1 MKKFFTLICAMICAV
16 AANAATVDDIAVC
29 KHSYVVNFAEVTQNG
44 AVKPEKGNL
53 YADGYVLAVTGN
65 SVATNKGESWPAAIT
80 QVKDEDNNLIEE
92 YFTHGEA
99 FATKYA
105 DLKKIKNTLR
115 LKNAQDVIAMKVT
128 EGSKLIFLGQVHA
141 SRYPKLAANA
151 ALTEDV
157 QTLSLNETSTRGYSE
172 WVAPKNMTVYIGS
185 EGGDWYL
192 GYLIVE
198 ANEAPGTPTVKVG
211 PQTYEGGLWYREVT
225 CKANKVTMM
234 GKEMNS
240 VVTYTTDGTEPTAS
254 STLYTG
260 PIKVYQNSTL
270 KFQAYYDMKGTG
282 AQPTESQKLAN
293 ADNEAPVSFSFNAPT
308 LKCENG
314 VVTVTSEYEGAKNM
328 ISLNGGEFEEA
339 NTKTLKESATVT
351 AKSVIVNG
359 TYATFETMPTSI
371 DALVLTPIT
380 EEVTVT
386 VSGEAVVD
394 EEATATSTTGT
405 IYMVENGVIN
415 ADKMQFFNKGMQFK
429 ALANA
434 DAKNAKYQ
442 VPEGQEAYMMFGND
456 SRLYFE
462 IGADAADVEVVC
474 SKNSCK
480 TLNEEEDENVAT
492 DRKCFVNVSGTT
504 YGFDNCTYQEDGKT
518 VDTWTPAGEIQTTI
532 NFELAQGSYYFAKY
546 SGTGNILIS
555 SIKISPKSVDAIKNV
570 NAASA
575 AKVIKTIENGQLV
588 IKSAKG
594 TFNVAGAQ
602 MK

>member
-16 AANAATVDDIAVC
+16 AANAATVDDIELC
-29 KHSYVVNFAEVTQNG
+29 KHSYVMVCDDYTGNG
-44 AVKPEKGNL
+44 GVPRVKGSL
-53 YADGYVLAVTGN
+53 FGDGFFLDVTGG
-65 SVATNKGESWPAAIT
+65 SIATNKQSIDLS
-80 QVKDEDNNLIEE
+80 DETWSAQLPGYEE
-92 YFTHGEA
+92 YGKH
-99 FATKYA
+99 
-105 DLKKIKNTLR
+105 LNSLR
-115 LKNAQDVIAMKVT
+115 LKNAQDVIACKVN
-128 EGSKLIFLGQVHA
+128 EGTKIIVLGQAHS
-141 SRYPKLAANA
+141 SRYTLFSSTADMKNALPGQTGEANSMIA
-151 ALTEDV
+151 TYTA
-157 QTLSLNETSTRGYSE
+157 Q
-172 WVAPKNMTVYIGS
+172 KNGEVVYIGS
-185 EGGDWYL
+185 YNGDYFIS
-192 GYLIVE
+192 YVIIE
-198 ANEAPGTPTVKVG
+198 ANEAPGTPSVKVG

-260 PIKVYQNSTL
+260 PIKSYKNENI

-282 AQPTESQKLAN
+282 AQPTEAQKLAN
-293 ADNEAPVSFSFNAPT
+293 ADNEAVVSFKFEAPAVA
-308 LKCENG
+308 CENG

-328 ISLNGGEFEEA
+328 ISVNGGEYEEA
-339 NTKTLKESATVT
+339 STKTLSESAIVT

-359 TYATFETMPTSI
+359 TYATFETMPKSI

-386 VSGEAVVD
+386 VSGTAVVD

-405 IYMVENGVIN
+405 IYAIADGAIN
-415 ADKMQFFNKGMQFK
+415 ADKMQFFNKGCQFK

-442 VPEGQEAYMMFGND
+442 VPEGQESYLMFGND

-462 IGADAADVEVVC
+462 IGADAADVEVIC

-480 TLNEEEDENVAT
+480 TLNEEEDENVTT

-504 YGFDNCTYQEDGKT
+504 YGFDNCTYKDDGKT

-570 NAASA
+570 TSSNAT
-575 AKVIKTIENGQLV
+575 KVVKTIENGQLV

>member
-16 AANAATVDDIAVC
+16 AANAATVDDIELC
-29 KHSYVVNFAEVTQNG
+29 KHSYVMVCDDYTGNG
-44 AVKPEKGNL
+44 SVPRVKGSL
-53 YADGYVLAVTGN
+53 FGDGFFLDVTGG
-65 SVATNKGESWPAAIT
+65 SIATNKQKINLA
-80 QVKDEDNNLIEE
+80 DETWSEQLPGYAEYEE
-92 YFTHGEA
+92 HY
-99 FATKYA
+99 
-105 DLKKIKNTLR
+105 NSLR
-115 LKNAQDVIAMKVT
+115 LKNAQDVIACKVN
-128 EGSKLIFLGQVHA
+128 EGTKIIVLGQAHS
-141 SRYPKLAANA
+141 SRYALFSSTADMKNALPGQTGEANSMIA
-151 ALTEDV
+151 TYTA
-157 QTLSLNETSTRGYSE
+157 Q
-172 WVAPKNMTVYIGS
+172 KNGEVVYIGS
-185 EGGDWYL
+185 YNGDY
-192 GYLIVE
+192 YISYVIIE
-198 ANEAPGTPTVKVG
+198 ANEAPGTPSVKVG

-240 VVTYTTDGTEPTAS
+240 VVTYTTDGSEPTAS

-260 PIKVYQNSTL
+260 PIKSYKNENI

-282 AQPTESQKLAN
+282 AQPTEAQKLAN
-293 ADNEAPVSFSFNAPT
+293 ADNEAVVSFKFEAPAVA
-308 LKCENG
+308 CENG

-339 NTKTLKESATVT
+339 STKTLSESAIVT

-359 TYATFETMPTSI
+359 TYATFETMPKSI

-386 VSGEAVVD
+386 VSGTAVVD

-405 IYMVENGVIN
+405 IYMVENGAIN
-415 ADKMQFFNKGMQFK
+415 ADKMQFFNKGCQFK

-442 VPEGQEAYMMFGND
+442 VPVGQESYLMFGND

-462 IGADAADVEVVC
+462 IGSDAADVEVIC

-480 TLNEEEDENVAT
+480 TLNEEEDGSVTT

-570 NAASA
+570 TTGNA
-575 AKVIKTIENGQLV
+575 AKVVKTIENGQLV